1 MRLFLVLFVLLSTT
15 TAFAFENAEY
25 IPLEEMGVTYLEDGT
40 KGFGLNGGCKRY
52 SSVRQC
58 QNQRVC
64 RMVCSGASAGVAGAV
79 CNEVCSMVPKC
90 SNVIVCVEYY

>member
-1 MRLFLVLFVLLSTT
+1 MKIALLLLCLVASVNL
-15 TAFAFENAEY
+15 FAFENAEY
-25 IPLEEMGVTYLEDGT
+25 IPLEEMGVTYFEDGT